1 MIAYPIQFLLEK
13 NLAVLLPLSDS
24 SLFQKTMRKFENFSD
39 SMISDYVIGDDVIG
53 HPKVGTDTS
62 GVDLSNIENR
72 LTIHGLQ

>member
-39 SMISDYVIGDDVIG
+39 SIISDYVIGDDVIG
-53 HPKVGTDTS
+53 HPKVGTDNS
-62 GVDLSNIENR
+62 GLGLYDIENR
-72 LTIHGLQ
+72 LIIHSLH